1 MKNLKKLITLF
12 LLVSILLSFG
22 GCGNL
27 FSRDGLSWD
36 GSYYQLTDKDG
47 VVVRIPLGVSLID
60 LATKKQNTE
69 DKSFWEII
77 FGLKLQ
83 APATSAPMTAPLG
96 LSKGGAVARGSA
108 VSKSGA
114 MTRLDAEGDVVIE
127 GGLDV
132 LSAKAVFSFGS
143 GEVKHPI
150 TGEVLCDPKGNPL
163 VAHEKQVLVLQ
174 HTDKYYRA
182 VELGS
187 PDAYYLVMNIIDYMG
202 KPGQPDDTGIIM
214 AAQGDFLVNSTTVST
229 VRIDGQLYPAPK
241 NMVNYYIEWVEGPT
255 PEKETQKVIETSV
268 DQFGIGIAYYG
279 MYEHISRDVGWGIL
293 PVSQRYYLCD
303 SDWNMSLR
311 WEIIT
316 NYDESDKELGSLNI
330 DYFDDEKIVTYQ
342 NDNDGD
348 GFYEIYRVEVYYP
361 NGQLKEQ
368 TDYEG
373 NGKSKSVAYYENGQ
387 LKGHYESDSSGE
399 ISIDIWTKYDLS
411 GNVDS
416 TSDGIYEIYYYY
428 DEAGNMIAWE
438 KYGTHGGAYGI
449 VESYFAESVAW
460 TEQTY
465 WDDGSLKSETNHNL
479 VKGKS
484 VYFHDES
491 GNCTR
496 WEKYYP
502 NGQMEFWYDYV
513 ADKSEH
519 YYNNGQ
525 IQSRREGSYEV
536 TYYKDGRLRSEG
548 NKRYSYYDDG
558 TYIVSDNETQYL
570 YDKDGNLLGQCSYN

>member
-1 MKNLKKLITLF
+1 MKNLKKIITLF
-12 LLVSILLSFG
+12 LLVSILLSFA

-47 VVVRIPLGVSLID
+47 VVVRIPLGVSL
-60 LATKKQNTE
+60 NE
-69 DKSFWEII
+69 FSKSKGKITFWDSI
-77 FGLKLQ
+77 FNITLQ
-83 APATSAPMTAPLG
+83 APVTSSPLAAPLS
-96 LSKGGAVARGSA
+96 LSKGGAVTRGGA

-114 MTRLDAEGDVVIE
+114 MTRTDTEGDVVIE

-150 TGEVLCDPKGNPL
+150 TGEVLCDPKGNPF

-174 HTDKYYRA
+174 HTDKYHRA

-214 AAQGDFLVNSTTVST
+214 AAQGDFLVNSTVST
-229 VRIDGQLYPAPK
+229 VRIDGQFYPAPK

-255 PEKETQKVIETSV
+255 PEKETQKIIGTGIDE
-268 DQFGIGIAYYG
+268 FGICTAIYKMDEY
-279 MYEHISRDVGWGIL
+279 IRRDVGWGAL
-293 PVSQRYYLCD
+293 AVSQRHYYGD
-303 SDWNMSLR
+303 SNWNMSLFQEFI
-311 WEIIT
+311 W
-316 NYDESDKELGSLNI
+316 NYDESDKELGVVI
-330 DYFDDEKIVTYQ
+330 TEYFYGEKNVSYE

-348 GFYEIYRVEVYYP
+348 GNYETVRTEVYYP
-361 NGQLKEQ
+361 NGQLKFQ
-368 TDYEG
+368 TDYES
-373 NGKSKSVAYYENGQ
+373 NGKSKSVGYYENGQ
-387 LKGHYESDSSGE
+387 LKGRYESDHSGE
-399 ISIDIWTKYDLS
+399 VPIDIWTTYDLS
-411 GNVDS
+411 GKVDS
-416 TSDGIYEIYYYY
+416 TSDGIYAIYYYY
-428 DEAGNMIAWE
+428 DEDGEMIAWE
-438 KYGTHGGAYGI
+438 KHGENEHGQYGLL
-449 VESYFAESVAW
+449 ESYFADGVAW

-465 WDDGSLKSETNHNL
+465 WDDGSLKSEANHNL

-484 VYFHDES
+484 VKFYDES

-519 YYNNGQ
+519 YYENGQ
-525 IQSRREGSYEV
+525 LQRQAEGKYEI
-536 TYYKDGRLRSEG
+536 YYYEDGRLQSEG
-548 NKRYSYYDDG
+548 NKGYQYNDDG
-558 TYIVSDNETQYL
+558 TYIVDMNGTQYL